1 MNQPKSKR
9 AALVLGSIGLA
20 AIFAFAWQA
29 RPAPRLAEFALP
41 QTQVVPLPDQQVPV
55 FESRFAS
62 SSFRNFAHASAISAL
77 PNGDLLSVWFAGSRE
92 GASDVQVRGA
102 RFDARTGLWGEE
114 VVLAT
119 REETQQGVKRFI
131 RKLGNPV
138 LAVTPDQRLWLFYVS
153 VSIGGWAASSI
164 NAMYSDDMGHSWS
177 TPRQLVT
184 SPFLN
189 ISTLV
194 RGAPVLHADGSIGLP
209 VYHEFLG
216 KFGEYLHLDADG
228 RVLAK
233 SRISDGRFSL
243 QPTVVPLDQQ
253 RAIALMRHTGEDR
266 RVLASRTE
274 DAGRTWSRPE
284 VLEPNNPDSSLAAIA
299 TPRHGLLVALNDL
312 KEGRFRLS
320 LYGTDPQLQQ
330 WKPLLDLDESPDE
343 DGRPIEESSYRRI
356 VAEHFLKSSGTQAP
370 GRLEEFL
377 SSIDHRFCSKGQC
390 KFTYDYPY
398 VIRGADG
405 RYHLVYSWNHSLI
418 KHISFNDAWLET
430 QL

>member
-153 VSIGGWAASSI
+153 VSIGS
-164 NAMYSDDMGHSWS
+164 
-177 TPRQLVT
+177 
-184 SPFLN
+184 
-189 ISTLV
+189 
-194 RGAPVLHADGSIGLP
+194 
-209 VYHEFLG
+209 
-216 KFGEYLHLDADG
+216 
-228 RVLAK
+228 
-233 SRISDGRFSL
+233 
-243 QPTVVPLDQQ
+243 
-253 RAIALMRHTGEDR
+253 
-266 RVLASRTE
+266 
-274 DAGRTWSRPE
+274 
-284 VLEPNNPDSSLAAIA
+284 
-299 TPRHGLLVALNDL
+299 
-312 KEGRFRLS
+312 
-320 LYGTDPQLQQ
+320 
-330 WKPLLDLDESPDE
+330 
-343 DGRPIEESSYRRI
+343 
-356 VAEHFLKSSGTQAP
+356 
-370 GRLEEFL
+370 
-377 SSIDHRFCSKGQC
+377 
-390 KFTYDYPY
+390 
-398 VIRGADG
+398 
-405 RYHLVYSWNHSLI
+405 
-418 KHISFNDAWLET
+418 
-430 QL
+430 